1 MPSLENRG
9 NGSWRIIVSN
19 GYNPDGSKRRLQR
32 TVKVDPAKTVNAQR
46 KEVEKLAAALETDYR
61 RHLITDGKKITL
73 AALVTSTAKIYLYLP
88 VLMISGTVTGLVL
101 GIAASLIL
109 ERMGYL
115 QRDVVSE

>member
-1 MPSLENRG
+1 M
-9 NGSWRIIVSN
+9 
-19 GYNPDGSKRRLQR
+19 
-32 TVKVDPAKTVNAQR
+32 
-46 KEVEKLAAALETDYR
+46 
-61 RHLITDGKKITL
+61 
-73 AALVTSTAKIYLYLP
+73 TSTAKIYLYLP